1 MTLQKNALLTL
12 FLTFFIFACGGGGS
26 SEIADQT
33 DSEDSGMSFVQA
45 CNLHCEYSHDEPEGC
60 ADELSESLNACLQS
74 CAQEDA
80 MTMSQECEAV
90 GVSYY
95 RCTWDLTF
103 TCPEGQDE
111 PIPSNLSDCA
121 EESGAWN
128 ACLLAG

>member
-1 MTLQKNALLTL
+1 MTRYKYAPLILLL
-12 FLTFFIFACGGGGS
+12 IICSYACGDDDTSGA
-26 SEIADQT
+26 ADQT
-33 DSEDSGMSFVQA
+33 DSIDTPMSFVQA

-103 TCPEGQDE
+103 ACPEGQGE